1 MTRLQPHSFV
11 GGSNYNLIGNVAGP
25 KANYRQP
32 NALSGTVTTL
42 AGVGLLTAGS
52 FIYGVVKKKPSEL
65 NVGYLGAAFLATLP
79 VATDMWL
86 NNGERYGNLTGKGLV
101 GTYASLIAP
110 PVVAIFA
117 GSTIGNY
124 VAGQRSRASVTGVG
138 RHHRRSF
145 RLAVRRIG
153 GGDDHHRL
161 VPLARFGVSSH
172 LVRFRLRL
180 RRVCATFAKGVQE
193 EIFSALLEF
202 SHQQPVRARHRRR

>member
-65 NVGYLGAAFLATLP
+65 NVGYLSAAFLATLP

-86 NNGERYGNLTGKGLV
+86 NNGERYGNLTGKGLA
-101 GTYASLIAP
+101 GTYASLIVP

-124 VAGQRSRASVTGVG
+124 VAGQRPKSKSRPKAWYEG
-138 RHHRRSF
+138 RYARTKTYGDRKERKDKGNSRKRELQQKQNKRRKGKG
-145 RLAVRRIG
+145 RNHGKGRQIG
-153 GGDDHHRL
+153 
-161 VPLARFGVSSH
+161 
-172 LVRFRLRL
+172 
-180 RRVCATFAKGVQE
+180 
-193 EIFSALLEF
+193 
-202 SHQQPVRARHRRR
+202 

>member
-124 VAGQRSRASVTGVG
+124 VAGQRPKSKSRPKAWYEG
-138 RHHRRSF
+138 RYARKKDTNSSGDRKDRKDKGRSRKRELQEEQNERNK
-145 RLAVRRIG
+145 RLRKGKG
-153 GGDDHHRL
+153 GGKR
-161 VPLARFGVSSH
+161 G
-172 LVRFRLRL
+172 
-180 RRVCATFAKGVQE
+180 KGR
-193 EIFSALLEF
+193 EIG
-202 SHQQPVRARHRRR
+202 

>member
-101 GTYASLIAP
+101 GTYASLIVP

-124 VAGQRSRASVTGVG
+124 VAGQRPKSKSRPKAWYEG
-138 RHHRRSF
+138 RYARSPKDKRKDKGDSRRRELQDKQNKRRKGKGSKK
-145 RLAVRRIG
+145 RSKGRRIG
-153 GGDDHHRL
+153 
-161 VPLARFGVSSH
+161 
-172 LVRFRLRL
+172 
-180 RRVCATFAKGVQE
+180 
-193 EIFSALLEF
+193 
-202 SHQQPVRARHRRR
+202 